1 VTGFLIVTL
10 LIFAGCTALGI
21 VPAAV
26 LAAKAREPAPA
37 VITLLVAAFVI
48 CVLVAAAAQLSHPR

>member
-1 VTGFLIVTL
+1 VTSFLSVSL
-10 LIFAGCTALGI
+10 LIFAGCTVLGI

-26 LAAKAREPAPA
+26 LSARARQPAPA

-48 CVLVAAAAQLSHPR
+48 CVLVSAAVLLSSS

>member
-1 VTGFLIVTL
+1 
-10 LIFAGCTALGI
+10 LIFAGCTVLGI

-26 LAAKAREPAPA
+26 LSARARQPAPA

-48 CVLVAAAAQLSHPR
+48 CVLVSAAVLLSSS